1 MMDIAKMSGVSIA
14 TVSRVLNQNGRYS
27 AETAKRVMDIVKK
40 YNYTI
45 NPNAQGLRTNH
56 TNTVGVII
64 PDITNEY
71 FAQIVRAIE
80 HELMKSGYNVFVCD
94 SNEDIKFEDYH
105 INSLQTKGVDGI
117 IYISTRRSVDDIEKD
132 FTVPVVYIDRGPGIN
147 SNLVASDNLM
157 GGFLATEELIKK
169 GCRKILM
176 IKDTNEFNTVNDRM
190 NGYLEAHKRYNIPIE
205 SERIINCKV
214 SYEDACETI
223 KKVIDKEIEFDAVFC
238 NTDTMAL
245 GVLRGLKDRGRRVP
259 EDVKLVGF
267 DGIRSAE
274 ISDPPITTVVQNTE
288 KIGQKSVEILM
299 QMIVDKIKKTP
310 EFIIPVELSVRESTK
325 NT

>member
-1 MMDIAKMSGVSIA
+1 
-14 TVSRVLNQNGRYS
+14 
-27 AETAKRVMDIVKK
+27 
-40 YNYTI
+40 
-45 NPNAQGLRTNH
+45 
-56 TNTVGVII
+56 
-64 PDITNEY
+64 
-71 FAQIVRAIE
+71 
-80 HELMKSGYNVFVCD
+80 
-94 SNEDIKFEDYH
+94 
-105 INSLQTKGVDGI
+105 
-117 IYISTRRSVDDIEKD
+117 
-132 FTVPVVYIDRGPGIN
+132 
-147 SNLVASDNLM
+147 M
-157 GGFLATEELIKK
+157 GGFLATEELIKR

-190 NGYLEAHKRYNIPIE
+190 NGYLEAHKRYNIPIDN
-205 SERIINCKV
+205 ERIINCNV